1 MSPAWAWTTSCL
13 VEVDAS
19 LPAHGTGTAGQ
30 SVCSPQT
37 SSLNEFGHSASIRR
51 TFWPTGSGWRAAAY
65 TSKTA
70 ASRFLPAGIVSL
82 AARNSVTEYVPSI
95 STNSPPKAQFL
106 DFFFTRT
113 GPNRSFRRTGPHKT
127 AYVTTRGCLR
137 PPPAPPGHSSDPLF
151 ASLRGIWM
159 PFRSGGAGYR
169 RAANQSWVTS
179 VSPPRAMGGL
189 REAAT
194 LRWHH
199 ESLPGGRVR
208 AAADV
213 G

>member
-30 SVCSPQT
+30 RVCLPQT
-37 SSLNEFGHSASIRR
+37 SSPNEFGHSASIRR
-51 TFWPTGSGWRAAAY
+51 TFWSTGSGWRAAAY
-65 TSKTA
+65 TSKTP

-95 STNSPPKAQFL
+95 STNLPPKAQIL

-127 AYVTTRGCLR
+127 AYFTTRECLR
-137 PPPAPPGHSSDPLF
+137 PPLPL
-151 ASLRGIWM
+151 
-159 PFRSGGAGYR
+159 
-169 RAANQSWVTS
+169 Q
-179 VSPPRAMGGL
+179 
-189 REAAT
+189 AT
-194 LRWHH
+194 LATRC
-199 ESLPGGRVR
+199 SRVCGVYGCHLG
-208 AAADV
+208 AAAL
-213 G
+213 GIAGPRISRG